1 MAYVQPSGNALGCS
15 LMMHMGCA
23 AAETASAEPAFA
35 ALTSVSLPE

>member
-1 MAYVQPSGNALGCS
+1 MAYVQPSGNALGC
-15 LMMHMGCA
+15 MMHMGCA